1 MTYVTID
8 WNTVRVSAVAKEL
21 FDMTVRLEGSP
32 DDAWRQAFNSLAD
45 DFVNRDAPEHLGAD
59 WTIAPVAD
67 ESVQVAGVRP
77 GQEQDVKDKLELVVD
92 RVNAHT
98 GAAREDAPEP
108 AEQAAQ
114 ADAMARRFRG
124 D

>member
-1 MTYVTID
+1 MAYVTVD
-8 WNTVRVSAVAKEL
+8 WSTVRVNPVAKEL
-21 FDMTVRLEGSP
+21 FDMTVHLEGSP
-32 DDAWRQAFNSLAD
+32 DDAWRAAFNSLAN
-45 DFVNRDAPEHLGAD
+45 DFVNRDASEHVGAD

-67 ESVQVAGVRP
+67 ESVNVAGVRP

-98 GAAREDAPEP
+98 GAPQDDATTG